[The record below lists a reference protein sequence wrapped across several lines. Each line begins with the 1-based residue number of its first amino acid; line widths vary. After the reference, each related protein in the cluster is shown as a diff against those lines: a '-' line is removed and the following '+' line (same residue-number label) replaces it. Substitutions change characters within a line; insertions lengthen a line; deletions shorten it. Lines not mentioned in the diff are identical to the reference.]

1 MKFISTRA
9 EPQNPSNP
17 STGIGVASLSE
28 AIRAGLAPDGGLYVP
43 DAFPQWD
50 GQLNSNGSINTATIL
65 EPFFKGD
72 VLESELEEICK
83 SAFNFEIL
91 ARPVN
96 SEALRSPSDLNPS
109 SNSGSLSV
117 LELFH
122 GPTAAFKDVG
132 ARFLAESMVRLN
144 RNGAG
149 KESST
154 AVASG
159 STSPHMTV
167 MVATSG
173 DTGGAVAA
181 AFHGKPN
188 TEVIILFPK
197 DMVSARQKQQLT
209 CWGDNITAYE
219 VRGTFDDCQRMVKQA
234 FQDPRFTSRG
244 LTSANS
250 INVGRLLPQM
260 TYYAKAAVDHFQ
272 STGRKPGFIIPS
284 GNLGNAVA
292 AFWAKKCGYPV
303 GKIVMSTNANR
314 AIGDYL
320 ESGQRTPH
328 TTIATLA
335 NAMDVGNP
343 SNLER
348 AIHLYPMIEEFRSDA
363 SAVSVSDDEIRETI
377 SNWALRGEIWCPHT
391 ATAVRAWEALDAT
404 SGARS
409 GPREDW
415 IIVATA
421 HPAKFETIVEPLI
434 GYTVEVPESLAGILK
449 KESVFHVIDADLNQV
464 R

>member
-9 EPQNPSNP
+9 ITTPAPHQQSD
-17 STGIGVASLSE
+17 SVGVSLSE
-28 AIRAGLAPDGGLYVP
+28 AICAGLAADGGLYVP
-43 DAFPQWD
+43 EVFPQWD
-50 GQLNSNGSINTATIL
+50 GQLNSDGTINAATIL
-65 EPFFKGD
+65 KPFFKGD
-72 VLESELEEICK
+72 ALEPELDEICK
-83 SAFNFEIL
+83 NAFHFEIPL
-91 ARPVN
+91 KPVQGG
-96 SEALRSPSDLNPS
+96 AVT
-109 SNSGSLSV
+109 V

-132 ARFLAESMVRLN
+132 ARFLAECMVRLQ
-144 RNGAG
+144 A
-149 KESST
+149 T
-154 AVASG
+154 Q
-159 STSPHMTV
+159 PMTV

-188 TEVIILFPK
+188 TSVIILFPK
-197 DMVSARQKQQLT
+197 KMVSARQKQQLT

-234 FQDPRFTSRG
+234 FQDSRFTSHG

-260 TYYAKAAVDHFQ
+260 TYYAKSAVEHHQ
-272 STGRKPGFIIPS
+272 KTGRNPGFIIPS

-292 AFWAKKCGYPV
+292 AFWAKKCGYPI
-303 GKIVMSTNANR
+303 GRIVMSTNANR
-314 AIGDYL
+314 AIAEYL
-320 ESGQRTPH
+320 ETGVRTPH

-348 AIHLYPMIEEFRSDA
+348 AIQLYPAIEEFRNDA
-363 SAVSVSDDEIRETI
+363 MAISVSDDEICEVI
-377 SNWALRGEIWCPHT
+377 ASWASQGEIWCPHT
-391 ATAVRAWEALDAT
+391 ATAVRAWEIMMSDETSDAHT
-404 SGARS
+404 ISS
-409 GPREDW
+409 EDW

-434 GYTVEVPESLAGILK
+434 GHTVEVPDSLGQILQK
-449 KESVFHVIDADLNQV
+449 KSVYHEIDADLKQV
-464 R
+464 RTAGATK